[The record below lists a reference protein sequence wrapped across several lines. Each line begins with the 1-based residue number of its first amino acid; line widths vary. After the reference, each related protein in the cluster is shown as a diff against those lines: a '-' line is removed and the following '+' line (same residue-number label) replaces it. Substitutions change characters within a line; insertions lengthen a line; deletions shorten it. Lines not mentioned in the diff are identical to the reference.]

1 MISSVDQTTLSASPR
16 LSVTFA
22 EKQLR
27 SKNNFIYI
35 LFVSQKNKLIALIY
49 VSCSKNKFIYI
60 LFVSQKNKL
69 IALIYCVLFEKQVY
83 LIEHSRRR
91 TGGADPLFLHCKKVA
106 SESRTHI
113 QRKRCDRRLLTRIV
127 YDVEDALH
135 TLRFPLLFCSA
146 KKSVRPGRSRGA
158 FHELGR
164 RVRSYASAGVVGGQT
179 RARRTRKILRVGRG
193 R

>member
-1 MISSVDQTTLSASPR
+1 MA
-16 LSVTFA
+16 
-22 EKQLR
+22 
-27 SKNNFIYI
+27 
-35 LFVSQKNKLIALIY
+35 
-49 VSCSKNKFIYI
+49 SCSKNKFIYI

-69 IALIYCVLFEKQVY
+69 IALIYGVLFEKQVY
-83 LIEHSRRR
+83 LIEHARRR

-146 KKSVRPGRSRGA
+146 KKSVWAWPKPGR
-158 FHELGR
+158 
-164 RVRSYASAGVVGGQT
+164 VP
-179 RARRTRKILRVGRG
+179 RARPTRKILRVRRG
-193 R
+193 RWRSDSSSADA